1 MRFDNIPRE
10 ITTNFSGKENGS
22 TSSASPTS
30 PVRFIKR
37 REEKKTMQLTNLT
50 FHTPKGMGFLA
61 LMFVTDEFVSCGQ
74 LWRIQPK
81 ENGKCIEVG

>member
-1 MRFDNIPRE
+1 
-10 ITTNFSGKENGS
+10 
-22 TSSASPTS
+22 
-30 PVRFIKR
+30 
-37 REEKKTMQLTNLT
+37 MQLTNLT